1 MSTFTPSNGCSE
13 STGNNSVLIAQ
24 LEKQVKDLQ
33 DSLNNVNATLSG
45 EIAAT
50 AADIDVV
57 AADLQN
63 TINGIVATV
72 TALTNTKQ
80 DKLTANVDY
89 ATPASVQNAVAPKA
103 DTSAVDTL
111 SLRVTNNKTTSDSHY
126 QELLHLIGDLQ
137 ERATELES
145 YSEKLRLN
153 NSEYY
158 LKLNEAILGLI
169 KFVNYTD
176 FTQIDPT
183 QLVYTDV
190 NGIRYYI
197 FGQLSNDWQHSNY
210 TPVNGNLAKAATV
223 YLKYQNT
230 RGFDAVINATCTE
243 TATGYAG
250 SITATVSKGRY
261 TWDGLAFHLLES
273 TTYNEGKRV
282 IYLAFTCTNS
292 LPEYVA
298 GGLAESSIYVWGI
311 DFIPIGDASSVMPV
325 EAVIKTAEIPYASD
339 SVTVMSDFVASS
351 ISFTQ
356 VPTLVE
362 GNDSY
367 IMISQKQLSALIP
380 VGLCM
385 NMWLNPPSAVTIP
398 EGWLVCD
405 GRNIADIKELSTAE
419 KNILAQRIGSDKLPE
434 ADNMIILAYYPF
446 ARS

>member
-33 DSLNNVNATLSG
+33 DSLNNVNAALSG
-45 EIAAT
+45 EIAAA

-103 DTSAVDTL
+103 DTSTVDTL

-210 TPVNGNLAKAATV
+210 TPANGNLAKAATV

-243 TATGYAG
+243 TATGYVG

-261 TWDGLAFHLLES
+261 TWDGLALHLLES

-385 NMWLNPPSAVTIP
+385 NMWLNPPAAVTIP
-398 EGWLVCD
+398 EGWLACD
-405 GRNIADIKELSTAE
+405 GRNIADIKELSTVE

>member
-13 STGNNSVLIAQ
+13 ITGNNSVLIAQ
-24 LEKQVKDLQ
+24 LERQVKDLQ

-50 AADIDVV
+50 AADIESVE
-57 AADLQN
+57 ASLQN
-63 TINGIVATV
+63 TINSISATV
-72 TALTNTKQ
+72 TAITNTKQ

-103 DTSAVDTL
+103 DSTIVDTL
-111 SLRVTNNKTTSDSHY
+111 STRVTNNKTASDNQY
-126 QELLHLIGDLQ
+126 QELLRLIGDLQ

-197 FGQLSNDWQHSNY
+197 FGQLSNDWQHSSY
-210 TPVNGNLAKAATV
+210 TPAKGNLSKAATI

-250 SITATVSKGRY
+250 SLNATVSKGRY

-273 TTYNEGKRV
+273 TTYDEGKRV

-339 SVTVMSDFVASS
+339 SVTVMSDFVANT

-362 GNDSY
+362 GEDSY

-380 VGLCM
+380 IGLCM
-385 NMWLNPPSAVTIP
+385 NMWLNPPSAITIP
-398 EGWLVCD
+398 EGWLACD
-405 GRNIADIKELSTAE
+405 GRNIADIKELSTVE